1 MTIQVEGLTV
11 NYGLSCALFDVSFSV
26 EPGKMVAVVG
36 PNGAGKSTLL
46 KAMVGLIKPTSGYAY
61 FFNQP
66 FKKVRDRVAYVA
78 QRSSIDWN
86 FPITVF
92 DVVLMGRYRNLGFFK
107 WARRADKEAALSVLE
122 LLGLKEVKHR
132 QISELSGGQQQRL
145 FLARALLQEAE
156 VYLLDE
162 PFAGVD
168 IATEKLLIDVMR
180 KLTSQGKTMIV
191 VHHDLNTVPD
201 YFDEVILVSTSLVA
215 AGPVQ
220 EVFTE
225 NHLLR
230 TYGQRAA
237 LFTEASKLSHNKA
250 EGRR

>member
-1 MTIQVEGLTV
+1 MTVHVEGLTV
-11 NYGLSCALFDVSFSV
+11 NYGVNCALFDVTFSLD
-26 EPGKMVAVVG
+26 PGKMVAIIG

-46 KAMVGLIKPTSGYAY
+46 KAMAGLIKPTTGYAY

-86 FPITVF
+86 FPITTF
-92 DVVLMGRYRNLGFFK
+92 DVVLMGRYRKLGFFK
-107 WARRADKEAALSVLE
+107 WTRKADKEAALSVLD
-122 LLGLKEVKHR
+122 LLGMKDLKNR
-132 QISELSGGQQQRL
+132 QIAQLSGGQQQRL
-145 FLARALLQEAE
+145 FLARALLQDAE
-156 VYLLDE
+156 IYLLDE

-168 IATEKLLIDVMR
+168 MATEKLLIEVMR
-180 KLTSQGKTMIV
+180 KLKNQGKTMIV

-201 YFDEVILVSTSLVA
+201 YFDEVIFVSTSLVA

-220 EVFTE
+220 EVFNEE
-225 NHLLR
+225 NILR
-230 TYGQRAA
+230 TYGQKGT
-237 LFTEASKLSHNKA
+237 LFTEASKLSHNRA

>member
-1 MTIQVEGLTV
+1 VTIQVEGLTV
-11 NYGLSCALFDVSFSV
+11 NYGVSCALFDITFTID
-26 EPGKMVAVVG
+26 PGKMVAIVG

-46 KAMVGLIKPTSGYAY
+46 KAMAGLVKPTSGYAY

-66 FKKVRDRVAYVA
+66 FKKVRERVAYVA

-86 FPITVF
+86 FPITAF
-92 DVVLMGRYRNLGFFK
+92 DVVLMGRYRKLGFFK
-107 WARRADKEAALSVLE
+107 WARHADKEAALSVLD
-122 LLGLKEVKHR
+122 LLGMKELKHR
-132 QISELSGGQQQRL
+132 QISQLSGGQQQRL

-168 IATEKLLIDVMR
+168 LSTEKLLIEVMT
-180 KLTSQGKTMIV
+180 KLKNEGKTLIV

-215 AGPVQ
+215 AGAVQ

-225 NHLLR
+225 DNILR
-230 TYGQRAA
+230 TYGQKAA
-237 LFTEASKLSHNKA
+237 LFADASKLSRNKA
-250 EGRR
+250 AGRP

>member
-11 NYGLSCALFDVSFSV
+11 NYGVSCALFDITFTID
-26 EPGKMVAVVG
+26 PGKMVAIVG

-46 KAMVGLIKPTSGYAY
+46 KAMAGLVKPTSGYAY

-66 FKKVRDRVAYVA
+66 FKKVRERVAYVA

-86 FPITVF
+86 FPITAF
-92 DVVLMGRYRNLGFFK
+92 DVVLMGRYRKLGFFK
-107 WARRADKEAALSVLE
+107 WARHADKEAALSVLD
-122 LLGLKEVKHR
+122 LLGMKELKHR
-132 QISELSGGQQQRL
+132 QISQLSGGQQQRL

-168 IATEKLLIDVMR
+168 LSTEKLLIEVMT
-180 KLTSQGKTMIV
+180 KLKNEGKTLIV

-215 AGPVQ
+215 AGAVQ

-225 NHLLR
+225 DNILR
-230 TYGQRAA
+230 TYGQKAA
-237 LFTEASKLSHNKA
+237 LFADASKLSRNKA
-250 EGRR
+250 AGRP

>member
-11 NYGLSCALFDVSFSV
+11 NYGVSCALFDVSFSL
-26 EPGKMVAVVG
+26 ESGKMVAVVG

-66 FKKVRDRVAYVA
+66 FKKVRDKVAYVA

-92 DVVLMGRYRNLGFFK
+92 DMVLMGRYRHLGFFK

-122 LLGLKEVKHR
+122 LLGLKDLKYR

-145 FLARALLQEAE
+145 FLARALLQEAA

-168 IATEKLLIDVMR
+168 IATE
-180 KLTSQGKTMIV
+180 
-191 VHHDLNTVPD
+191 N
-201 YFDEVILVSTSLVA
+201 
-215 AGPVQ
+215 
-220 EVFTE
+220 
-225 NHLLR
+225 
-230 TYGQRAA
+230 
-237 LFTEASKLSHNKA
+237 KLSNA
-250 EGRR
+250 IIVFSPIACLNILL